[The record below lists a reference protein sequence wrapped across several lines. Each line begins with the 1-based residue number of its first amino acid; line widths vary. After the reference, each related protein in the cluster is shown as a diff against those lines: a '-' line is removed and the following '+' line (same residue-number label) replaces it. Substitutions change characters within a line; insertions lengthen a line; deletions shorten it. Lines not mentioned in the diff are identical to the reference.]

1 MLLPEKNFFNIIV
14 TTITKI
20 KNIKTDVS
28 IEATYSSSVK
38 SKYKSTA
45 KIANKIEQISKLRLI
60 IGNSNHK
67 DTLKMIVELSN
78 DKNDIKNL
86 IIDEI
91 KAELKLRADVEVVA
105 KGKIPN
111 DGLVIEDTRTYE

>member
-1 MLLPEKNFFNIIV
+1 MFVRPEQ
-14 TTITKI
+14 IT
-20 KNIKTDVS
+20 
-28 IEATYSSSVK
+28 
-38 SKYKSTA
+38 
-45 KIANKIEQISKLRLI
+45 KIANKLEQISKLRLI
-60 IGNSNHK
+60 IGNINHK

-105 KGKIPN
+105 KDKIPN